1 MLFKAPDL
9 LAAVTRMGAVA
20 AGGLGLAALLGQLA
34 VPGSAAKLAWA
45 ALGLGAASAIP
56 ALARRSRVG
65 ALLSL
70 ASVVFG
76 GVAIGIW
83 RLHGPLSTW
92 AAPYIQSGLLT
103 SSDVLALERV
113 LVLAV
118 VVGMIAVAVL
128 ARAKYHHPFSTS
140 SSPNSDTNPLDVKVG
155 RADGRT
161 LILKHRDRYLHTL
174 VIGTTGTGK
183 TSRVLKPLIW
193 QDLQAIKKGVK
204 TGLTVIEPKGD
215 LSQDVAEMATSLGIP
230 VVFLNPED
238 PATPKF
244 NPLEG
249 DPTIAAEIM
258 RTVLHALFGRQEA
271 FFGRVQEE
279 AARNT
284 VLLLKGVRG
293 DNVSMLDMLKALRD
307 ATSLRV
313 YVEAYE
319 RKYGPGEVTDFFKK
333 EALGDIKDKF
343 YQFALGLRL
352 QIQDII
358 GNPMMQRV
366 LIGKSD
372 VDLDRHLSEG
382 GVLVV
387 NTAMGPLG
395 KLGDAFGQFIMLHLQ
410 YAVFRRPGT
419 ERTRTPHMLYVDE
432 FPRYVNPDFER
443 LLAIGR
449 SFRCATTLALQT
461 TAQLLLESK
470 PAFRDIVLGNCRN
483 KIILNLEGEDDA
495 KYFAGQLGEKL
506 VLDRSRNYRRDGAI
520 LFPWRHEGITERE
533 TLQKRFNY
541 TDLMELPK
549 FHAVCRLVRDDAP
562 TPPVLASLDLSPWDR
577 KRGRKKARSVSGSLR
592 VDVPARDQNPLRVRF
607 PEGGAND
614 EFFGP

>member
-1 MLFKAPDL
+1 MFKLPDL
-9 LAAVTRMGAVA
+9 PTAVTRAGAVI
-20 AGGLGLAALLGQLA
+20 AGGLGLAALSGQLA
-34 VPGSAAKLAWA
+34 SPGSEPTFAWA
-45 ALGLGAASAIP
+45 ALGLGAVSVIP
-56 ALARRSRVG
+56 ALIRRSRVNV
-65 ALLSL
+65 LLSL
-70 ASVVFG
+70 AGAAFG
-76 GVAIGIW
+76 GIALGAW
-83 RLHGPLSTW
+83 RLHDPFSAW
-92 AAPYIQSGLLT
+92 AAPYVRPGLLT
-103 SSDVLALERV
+103 LSDVFALERI
-113 LVLAV
+113 LAILA
-118 VVGMIAVAVL
+118 GGIAAFTL
-128 ARAKYHHPFSTS
+128 ARAKPFTS
-140 SSPNSDTNPLDVKVG
+140 LSSLNSNSDKHPLDVKVG
-155 RADGRT
+155 KADG
-161 LILKHRDRYLHTL
+161 HTL
-174 VIGTTGTGK
+174 VLKHHDRYVHTLIIGTTGTGK

-193 QDLQAIKKGVK
+193 QDLQAIKRGVK
-204 TGLTVIEPKGD
+204 AGLTVIEPKGD
-215 LSQDVAEMATSLGIP
+215 LAQDVAEMATSLGIP

-238 PATPKF
+238 PATPRF

-249 DPTIAAEIM
+249 DPNIAAEIM
-258 RTVLHALFGRQEA
+258 RTVLHALFGDQQA

-279 AARNT
+279 SARNT

-372 VDLDRHLSEG
+372 VNLDRHLSEG

-410 YAVFRRPGT
+410 YAVFRRPGS

-495 KYFAGQLGEKL
+495 KYFAGQLGERL
-506 VLDRSRNYRRDGAI
+506 VVDKSRNYRRDGAI

-562 TPPVLASLDLSPWDR
+562 SPPVLASLDLSPWDR
-577 KRGRKKARSVSGSLR
+577 NRSRKKARSVSGTLR
-592 VDVPARDQNPLRVRF
+592 VDVPGGDDSPLRVRF
-607 PEGGAND
+607 PEEGKD
-614 EFFGP
+614 SDRFFDS